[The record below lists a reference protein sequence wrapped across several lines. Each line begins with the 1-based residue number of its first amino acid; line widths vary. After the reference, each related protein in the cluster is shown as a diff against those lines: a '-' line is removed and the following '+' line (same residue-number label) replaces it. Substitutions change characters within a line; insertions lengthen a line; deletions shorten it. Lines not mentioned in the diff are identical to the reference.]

1 MLCKRVRRVFIGP
14 PSGARFAYIA
24 LDTDRIRIEF
34 GHIFN
39 LDRMK
44 QTFALLI
51 ALLVAGSTA
60 VAQKIAYVDT
70 KLIMERIP
78 EYKTAQDEIER
89 ISQRWQQ
96 ELEQKYQ
103 AIERMYE
110 EYQAQEVL
118 LPEDVRQQKQ
128 DEIFQAEREAKEFRE
143 KKFGYNGE
151 LFTLQE
157 SRVKPIQ
164 DRVFRSVEAVAKARR
179 FDFVFDKAGE
189 VTWLYTNALFDL
201 SNDVLTDLGLGSGN
215 D

>member
-1 MLCKRVRRVFIGP
+1 
-14 PSGARFAYIA
+14 
-24 LDTDRIRIEF
+24 
-34 GHIFN
+34 
-39 LDRMK
+39 MK